1 MDDPENDGEKIMV
14 VGAADGTLQ
23 AFSALGD
30 TLFVA
35 DTAIVQKSLTR
46 DSAKREVP
54 LYRVGAGYGPLVG
67 MASDGKDVYSLHT
80 DKLVKTSFA
89 SGIPTVDAI
98 KMTGTG
104 AVAGP
109 IIVDDRV
116 WVLRENIVNYAVMSD
131 GEFKWQDVHPV
142 WKESGFVPEDM
153 AYCPQKSGEEFLAVV
168 GSNGEI
174 LRVALPSGV
183 AMNRSEKVSGVKGE
197 SFRIACTD
205 IDRDGENEPVIVGSR
220 GTVAAFK
227 KEDKI
232 KTLWTKNYKRGAA
245 GTSGLKDE
253 TSGIAL
259 GDINDDG
266 YPEIVFLG
274 DNLVYALDR
283 FGVPIDGF
291 PVTIN
296 RGEPIV
302 GFFSDPL
309 LVDVTGDKV
318 PETS

>member
-1 MDDPENDGEKIMV
+1 M
-14 VGAADGTLQ
+14 
-23 AFSALGD
+23 
-30 TLFVA
+30 
-35 DTAIVQKSLTR
+35 
-46 DSAKREVP
+46 
-54 LYRVGAGYGPLVG
+54 
-67 MASDGKDVYSLHT
+67 
-80 DKLVKTSFA
+80 KTSFA

-232 KTLWTKNYKRGAA
+232 KTLWTASATRRRSTRMPLATTTKNVPTSSCKCLTATSDRAA
-245 GTSGLKDE
+245 T
-253 TSGIAL
+253 T
-259 GDINDDG
+259 
-266 YPEIVFLG
+266 
-274 DNLVYALDR
+274 
-283 FGVPIDGF
+283 
-291 PVTIN
+291 
-296 RGEPIV
+296 
-302 GFFSDPL
+302 
-309 LVDVTGDKV
+309 
-318 PETS
+318 